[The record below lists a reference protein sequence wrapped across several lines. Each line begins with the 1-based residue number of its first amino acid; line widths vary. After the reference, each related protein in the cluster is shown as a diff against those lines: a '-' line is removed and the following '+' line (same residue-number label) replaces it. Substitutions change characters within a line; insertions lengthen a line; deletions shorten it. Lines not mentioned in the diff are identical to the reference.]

1 MQFLAYWAK
10 KLSRKEVA
18 ESFHASWP
26 KVFRAVEYV
35 VEWRLTHRDLA
46 GITAIGIDEIQWHR
60 GHKYLTLVYQINAD
74 KIRLFWIG
82 EDQTLKTLLRFFR
95 FLGKE
100 RTGHLHILVLICGSH
115 T

>member
-1 MQFLAYWAK
+1 MQFLAYWAR
-10 KLSRKEVA
+10 KLSWKEVA
-18 ESFHASWP
+18 ESFQTSWP
-26 KVFRAVEYV
+26 KVFRFVEYV
-35 VEWRLTHRDLA
+35 VEWGLAHRDLS

-74 KIRLFWIG
+74 KIRLLWIG
-82 EDQTLKTLLRFFR
+82 KDRTIKTLLRFFR

-100 RTGHLHILVLICGSH
+100 RTRHLHIFVLICGSH